1 MCEKLVPFGRSDRGQ
16 YCLRP
21 AMNRPLDAVLSPD
34 FALIASALDGM
45 CVGLVLTNAAGR
57 VTWANRAA
65 QAVLAFDLE
74 NGRNRPLSQL
84 LRDPNMAEFWHRA
97 ANGPEVTMEQIS
109 MHWPVSR
116 HLKANATQCKDA
128 DGDVIGRALLFCDVT
143 QERSLQLQ
151 LSAEATQRLL
161 DMTGQQAGSSCPVPH
176 AGLTPQE
183 LKILRCIGRGLG
195 NKQVAQELHVAATTV
210 RSHLKHLYSKLGL
223 QSRNEAI
230 AYALRHGLC

>member
-1 MCEKLVPFGRSDRGQ
+1 MTRT
-16 YCLRP
+16 
-21 AMNRPLDAVLSPD
+21 ADAALSPD
-34 FALIASALDGM
+34 FALIAGALDGM

-74 NGRNRPLSQL
+74 DGRNRLLAQL
-84 LRDPNMAEFWHRA
+84 LRDPNMAEFWHQA
-97 ANGPEVTMEQIS
+97 AGGGEVAMGQVS
-109 MHWPVSR
+109 LHWPVPR
-116 HLKANATQCKDA
+116 QLKTNATLCKDA
-128 DGDVIGRALLFCDVT
+128 EGQVIGRALLFCDVT

-151 LSAEATQRLL
+151 MSAEATQRLL
-161 DMTGQQAGSSCPVPH
+161 EMAGQQAGSACPVPH
-176 AGLTPQE
+176 TGLTPQE

-210 RSHLKHLYSKLGL
+210 RTHLKHLYGKLGL
-223 QSRNEAI
+223 QSRSEAI